1 MDQNKFFGLIKLRR
15 TKYKGPSSSLLS
27 IEHVDQISE
36 IHKSFAFR
44 LLMEGSDY
52 PLTSLSPC
60 LLRIESSSS
69 ISHRENE
76 KRDFREDKRSLN
88 KGRMRQD
95 RSQKEKRASQQH
107 RGRKGIK
114 KELKRRLEGNR
125 RSKNKEIVNIFKIIT
140 YLQNTILIHPIP
152 IDLRCDMVPKDEL
165 DMDSSNKI
173 SFLNKKPS
181 IYLFHLFHDWNKRG
195 YTLHHDSESK
205 ERFQEMVDLFTLSI
219 IEPDLLYHKG
229 FSFSIDSC
237 GLNQTEFLN
246 EVFNSRDESKKKY
259 LLVLPPIFYEENES
273 FYRRIIKI

>member
-1 MDQNKFFGLIKLRR
+1 MDFKEMVNHFLKHKSLKLGLLSVEPPLHSNGSKQVLQFMNMDQNKSFGLIKLRR

-27 IEHVDQISE
+27 AEHVDQISG

-69 ISHRENE
+69 ISHGENE

-114 KELKRRLEGNR
+114 KELKRRLEGN
-125 RSKNKEIVNIFKIIT
+125 
-140 YLQNTILIHPIP
+140 
-152 IDLRCDMVPKDEL
+152 
-165 DMDSSNKI
+165 
-173 SFLNKKPS
+173 
-181 IYLFHLFHDWNKRG
+181 
-195 YTLHHDSESK
+195 
-205 ERFQEMVDLFTLSI
+205 
-219 IEPDLLYHKG
+219 
-229 FSFSIDSC
+229 
-237 GLNQTEFLN
+237 
-246 EVFNSRDESKKKY
+246 
-259 LLVLPPIFYEENES
+259 
-273 FYRRIIKI
+273 